1 MSPRID
7 RPDWKQ
13 ERRRRAFELRDLGW
27 TQRAIAEALG
37 VSEVA
42 VSKWFSGATSS
53 DEPWRGR
60 PHPGRSPRLSAE
72 QLRLV
77 PDMLSHGA
85 EAYGFLGDVWT
96 CSRVAV
102 MLRVEFGVSYH
113 KAHVSRLLK
122 RLRWTP
128 QIPIERADQRDDDQ
142 IDAWRR
148 ERWPV
153 LKKRRAAKG

>member
-1 MSPRID
+1 MSPTTGRTN
-7 RPDWKQ
+7 WKQ
-13 ERRRRAFELRDLGW
+13 ERRRRAFELRALGW
-27 TQRAIAEALG
+27 TQQAIAEALG
-37 VSEVA
+37 VSGAA
-42 VSKWFSGATSS
+42 VSKWFSTAADG

-60 PHPGRSPRLSAE
+60 LHPGRASRLSDE
-72 QLRLV
+72 QLRLL

-102 MLRVEFGVSYH
+102 VLRLEFGVAYH

-128 QIPIERADQRDDDQ
+128 QIPIERADQRDDEEVDR
-142 IDAWRR
+142 WRR
-148 ERWPV
+148 DRWPE
-153 LKKRRAAKG
+153 LKKRQSAKG